1 MKSKC
6 QTVKI
11 KPEYDYFSV
20 TTGVG
25 FIPQDP
31 PNLVGMPTFAHKSPL
46 RHGEKIYLSMKS
58 KSQMIE

>member
-31 PNLVGMPTFAHKSPL
+31 QNLVGMPTFAHKSPL
-46 RHGEKIYLSMKS
+46 RHGEKNLPIYE
-58 KSQMIE
+58 I